1 MDPASTIGIAATA
14 LHCVRL
20 LLDRVQCITDA
31 PDDISSLKTDLLS
44 VETALQSL
52 QTLPEPQWKSIG
64 ETAVDLLGK
73 KTIDL
78 CTKSCEKFSAALGRW
93 TRHSDDGKLSWRDR
107 TVVGILEPG
116 QMKSMSEQLQS
127 CKLNLTVV
135 VSIAT
140 L

>member
-1 MDPASTIGIAATA
+1 MDPASAISIAATA

-20 LLDRVQCITDA
+20 LLNKVQCITDA
-31 PDDISSLKTDLLS
+31 PDDISAFKADLLS
-44 VETALQSL
+44 IETALQSL
-52 QTLPEPQWKSIG
+52 QALPEPQWKSIG
-64 ETAVDLLGK
+64 ENAVELLG

-107 TVVGILEPG
+107 TVVGILKQG
-116 QMKSMSEQLQS
+116 QIRSMSKQLQN
-127 CKLNLTVV
+127 CKLDLTMV
-135 VSIAT
+135 VSIAN